1 MKRFEY
7 LEVSGTHEDLGRAIG
22 TKFKDAIQLRIKH
35 AQERIIDYEGYLK
48 KTEPFFLAA
57 KDAFPDLTRELT
69 ATAHAAGV
77 GVADYFAINNHEVR
91 AKHKKEYIMSDHCTV
106 AVSFG
111 EHGAVVGHNE
121 DWEGATADS
130 LYVLKATIGETTFTG
145 LQYKVAVPGIAATMN
160 NWGLVQCINSLNQIS
175 QIGVPKNILARAVL
189 ECRTLD
195 EAESLIRKTKRA
207 SGYNHVLVQGQEVR
221 NIEIAGDKIAIEK
234 VIGKPYVHTNHY
246 LSSELKS
253 LEKFHTKSSEARY
266 ARAEEIVKNGMAI
279 TEMEALLS
287 DKTNPDLPIS
297 RDGATLGSFIALPA
311 ERKVYPPSRNTER
324 VSWRTRAKGFSLR
337 RDSAPYEALG
347 EDTSAIWPWE
357 LHICYGPPNA
367 GEYIEYK

>member
-1 MKRFEY
+1 MKILNTNGRVSSPRGMKEFEY

-22 TKFKDAIQLRIKH
+22 TKFKDAIQLRILH

-91 AKHKKEYIMSDHCTV
+91 AKHKRATYKKEYIMSDHCTV

-189 ECRTLD
+189 ECKTLG

-207 SGYNHVLVQGQEVR
+207 SGYNHVLIQGPEVR

-234 VIGKPYVHTNHY
+234 IIGKPYVHTNHY

-266 ARAEEIVKNGMAI
+266 ARAEEIVKNGMTIA
-279 TEMEALLS
+279 EMEALLS
-287 DKTNPDLPIS
+287 DKTNKDLPIS
-297 RDGATLGSFIALPA
+297 RDDATLGSFIALPD
-311 ERKVYPPSRNTER
+311 ECKVY
-324 VSWRTRAKGFSLR
+324 
-337 RDSAPYEALG
+337 
-347 EDTSAIWPWE
+347 
-357 LHICYGPPNA
+357 ICYGPPNA